1 MSTKTRSSSSTSKPA
16 EASKQAAA
24 AGSSGYHR
32 RTTCRICK
40 SKNIH
45 EFLSFGPMPLANSF
59 RSEDDLKSPEPRY
72 NLSAVYCSD
81 CGLVQVP
88 DIVSPEVLFKR
99 YTYFSSASKP
109 MVDHFRAVAGDIR
122 EQYLHDPSDLI
133 CEIGSN
139 DGIFLQNF
147 VGKCRVIGVD
157 PADNIATTA
166 ALKGVTTVNKFFN
179 PRTAQTVRDLFGA
192 PKVVF
197 AANCFAHIDELD
209 GIMEGIMSLLA
220 DDGVFIFENH
230 RFVDMLRSKCFD
242 QVYHEHLAYYT
253 IRPLEH
259 LMDRFGL
266 RIIDARTI
274 PTHGESFQIHAARKG
289 SLHPVL
295 SSVARVREEEDRLGL
310 NDPKTYKAFAKEVEK
325 LKTDLVALL
334 KDLKKQGKRIVGY
347 GAPGKGTTLLNYCG
361 IGHETLEYIVDSTP
375 IKQGLYMPGTTIP
388 IRHPDV
394 LKSDAPDYLL
404 LLAWNYAD
412 AILKREQLL
421 RDRGMKFIIPVPRLE
436 IV

>member
-1 MSTKTRSSSSTSKPA
+1 MTTTTKWDTTSATTEIEEPKPA
-16 EASKQAAA
+16 PPA
-24 AGSSGYHR
+24 YYR

-40 SKNIH
+40 SENIT

-59 RSEDDLKSPEPRY
+59 RTEADLKNPEPRF
-72 NLSAVYCSD
+72 NLSAAYCKS

-88 DIVSPEVLFKR
+88 DIVSPEILFKS

-109 MVDHFRAVAGDIR
+109 MVDHFHSVAEDIR
-122 EQYLHDPSDLI
+122 EQYISDPSDLI

-139 DGIFLQNF
+139 DGVFLQNF

-179 PRTAQTVRDLFGA
+179 PRTGKAVRALFGM

-197 AANCFAHIDELD
+197 AANCFAHIDEID
-209 GIMEGIMSLLA
+209 GIMEGLVTMLA
-220 DDGVFIFENH
+220 EDGVFIFENH

-242 QVYHEHLAYYT
+242 QIYHEHLAYYT
-253 IRPLEH
+253 LRPLEH
-259 LMDRFGL
+259 LMDRYGL
-266 RIIDARTI
+266 HIIDARTI

-289 SLHPVL
+289 SNYPVL
-295 SSVARVREEEDRLGL
+295 SSVERIRKEEDQMGL
-310 NDPKTYKAFAKEVEK
+310 NDPKTYHAFAKEVVGF
-325 LKTDLVALL
+325 KTNLLRLL
-334 KDLKKQGKRIVGY
+334 KDLKAQGKRIVGY

-361 IGHETLEYIVDSTP
+361 IGPETLDYIIDSTP
-375 IKQGLYMPGTTIP
+375 IKQGRYMPGTPIQ
-388 IRHPDV
+388 IRHPDA
-394 LKSDAPDYLL
+394 LKTDSPDYLL

-421 RDRGMKFIIPVPRLE
+421 RDRGMKFILPVPKLE